1 MLFKLVKG
9 QTDVSFDKLNEL
21 SGELSTMRAEMDEQ
35 LTAIN
40 GNTNEL
46 EIQNSF
52 ICEIDNRIN
61 KVEEKID
68 NVCLLLK
75 QILIK
80 AKLSVELSKDE
91 QRVFLVMYT
100 HEKFMTAEL
109 LSQKSLLMSSIVEET
124 LSSMLDKGIPVEREI
139 LDGKIYFRLN
149 KDFKLRQAKEQI
161 IKIDPDVTGQYQNT
175 LLQHFFAD

>member
-1 MLFKLVKG
+1 LFKLGKG
-9 QTDVSFDKLNEL
+9 QTDISFDRINEL
-21 SGELSTMRAEMDEQ
+21 SGELSTIRAEIDEQ

-68 NVCLLLK
+68 GVCMLLK
-75 QILIK
+75 QILAK

-91 QRVFLVMYT
+91 QRAFLVMYT
-100 HEKFMTAEL
+100 HEKFMTSDL
-109 LSQKSLLMSSIVEET
+109 LSQKSLLTPAVVEEA

-139 LDGKIYFRLN
+139 LDGKVYFRLN